1 MTIFKKIVTDIFIV
15 SWALF
20 KVLIPTLIVVKIAEM
35 AGAVYWLNIAM
46 APIVT
51 MIGLPAEMAIVLTT
65 TMLTNPY
72 AGVMLLSSMPSSG
85 MLTIAQ
91 TTILA
96 SFMLYTHSLPVELA
110 ITRNAGLRVGVT
122 LAVRLGTALLF
133 CMLLNLLFVQFNLL
147 SDTASLHLLQFD
159 AAPDLLQWTF
169 DQLKGL
175 VFIQV
180 VIVILIAVLE
190 LLRWIG
196 VEKLIQKLMDPIL
209 FFIGIGS
216 RASTIVIVGLTLGL
230 GFGGGLMIKEVR
242 QGMIPVQAAVGSL
255 VLINLYHSLFE
266 DTAVMMLLGPSLF
279 FILVV
284 RGVFSLIMS
293 YSIIKVL
300 NLLSEPRYDRWV
312 VNTKAFGNN

>member
-1 MTIFKKIVTDIFIV
+1 M
-15 SWALF
+15 
-20 KVLIPTLIVVKIAEM
+20 
-35 AGAVYWLNIAM
+35 
-46 APIVT
+46 
-51 MIGLPAEMAIVLTT
+51 
-65 TMLTNPY
+65 
-72 AGVMLLSSMPSSG
+72 
-85 MLTIAQ
+85 
-91 TTILA
+91 
-96 SFMLYTHSLPVELA
+96 
-110 ITRNAGLRVGVT
+110 
-122 LAVRLGTALLF
+122 
-133 CMLLNLLFVQFNLL
+133 
-147 SDTASLHLLQFD
+147 
-159 AAPDLLQWTF
+159 QWGI
-169 DQLKGL
+169 DQVKGL
-175 VFIQV
+175 IFIQV
-180 VIVILIAVLE
+180 VIVVLIIGLE